1 MTREHVVNKGEAG
14 PLNFE
19 RGSEE
24 RKMSYG
30 IGGAG
35 NIRRPSDVIYPP
47 RTNPD
52 GTRRRSSVWSSINVS
67 PSSSPEGRRYSLMNI
82 FGGRK
87 GSIGQDENA
96 DVVMGDE
103 EGDGVKFNDID
114 LGGRA
119 KGKGKVGDNE

>member
-1 MTREHVVNKGEAG
+1 MTREHVVNKGEVG

-19 RGSEE
+19 RGGEE

-47 RTNPD
+47 RINPD

-67 PSSSPEGRRYSLMNI
+67 PSTSPEGRRYSLMNI

-87 GSIGQDENA
+87 GSVDQDENA
-96 DVVMGDE
+96 DVVMGDVE
-103 EGDGVKFNDID
+103 EERVSFNNVD
-114 LGGRA
+114 LGGR
-119 KGKGKVGDNE
+119 KEGKGEVGDDE